1 MPPNAI
7 LQQVTVRHFFAIVE
21 LKTKLISVSTFL
33 LASLYAASAATP
45 SIGRLT
51 LLFVAVLAVDMGTTA
66 FNSFF
71 DYVRNVDNRLFTIE
85 RDKVLVYEGV
95 APGHALIVSVSLYA
109 VAAVAGLLLAFAVGW
124 WVIAAGAISMI
135 IGFLYTGGPIPISR
149 TPFGELFAGG
159 FLGGVLFLVIVG
171 ALGAP
176 VDRQALFAALPSTL
190 LIASVLTVNNTCDR
204 RGDIE
209 AGRRTLSIVIGGA
222 ASEALIYLLG
232 SAAFAIPLLS
242 AARRAFG
249 ARAAGWSLPVGG
261 VPAVVALSVAFVL
274 AAAVYTGMHRRG
286 FSHATK
292 GPNMK
297 AILLVVLLF
306 TAGYTVALASEVLR

>member
-1 MPPNAI
+1 M
-7 LQQVTVRHFFAIVE
+7 TVRHFFAIVE

-33 LASLYAASAATP
+33 LATLYAASVTTLAA
-45 SIGRLT
+45 GRLV

-71 DYVRNVDNRLFTIE
+71 DYIRNVDNRLFTVE

-95 APGHALIVSVSLYA
+95 APGHALIVSVALYA
-109 VAAVAGLLLAFAVGW
+109 IAAVAGLALAFAVGW

-135 IGFLYTGGPIPISR
+135 VGFLYTGGPIPISR
-149 TPFGELFAGG
+149 TPLGELFAGG
-159 FLGGVLFLVIVG
+159 FLGGVLFLVIAGV
-171 ALGAP
+171 LGAP
-176 VDRQALFAALPSTL
+176 LTREAVVAALPSTL

-204 RGDIE
+204 SGDIA
-209 AGRRTLSIVIGGA
+209 AGRHTLSIVIGEG

-232 SAAFAIPLLS
+232 IAAFAIPLL
-242 AARRAFG
+242 AAIGRAFR
-249 ARAAGWSLPVGG
+249 ARLAAWGPPVGG
-261 VPAVVALSVAFVL
+261 LPAVIALSVAFVL
-274 AAAVYTGMHRRG
+274 ALAVYTGMHRRG

-297 AILLVVLLF
+297 AILLVTLLF
-306 TAGYTVALASEVLR
+306 TAAYAVALATGS